1 MPFGDTA
8 WLSVKYYYTCSV
20 IKSINLLIYFPET
33 CEIIFRKIFS
43 HLSSIRIWAT
53 ASLHLAHNK
62 NSTVRFY
69 DNNRYDTFSLNWHTV
84 ASIKGVRVA
93 EHFTSDGA
101 AVRVTSSN
109 TSLADPPNLRVSTLI
124 QASRLE
130 WDMTFRPRDQSSL
143 LEVEGPNSI
152 MSAVTSER
160 EPRNNRTTKVEPSY
174 RSIWTSMSPNVTVAL
189 WRPAVWLEFGS
200 TEPTSESAEADRT
213 NEMTAQDGSPSL
225 HTEPMMLDPVTP
237 EHEIVRFRREHT
249 ERVAYLSHSC
259 FSDMRKSTVG
269 NKHHWS
275 DERIHRIQGGLRI
288 DVFYCTRSSLL

>member
-8 WLSVKYYYTCSV
+8 WLSIKYYYTCSV

-174 RSIWTSMSPNVTVAL
+174 RSIWTSMSPNVTVAPRRVARIRFNRTYVRISRS
-189 WRPAVWLEFGS
+189 WPNKRNDCSRWKPFPAH
-200 TEPTSESAEADRT
+200 RT
-213 NEMTAQDGSPSL
+213 NDA
-225 HTEPMMLDPVTP
+225 
-237 EHEIVRFRREHT
+237 
-249 ERVAYLSHSC
+249 
-259 FSDMRKSTVG
+259 
-269 NKHHWS
+269 WS
-275 DERIHRIQGGLRI
+275 SNAR
-288 DVFYCTRSSLL
+288 TRNSSVP

>member
-160 EPRNNRTTKVEPSY
+160 EPRNNQSR
-174 RSIWTSMSPNVTVAL
+174 AFL
-189 WRPAVWLEFGS
+189 
-200 TEPTSESAEADRT
+200 SESEPPCRQTLQWRCGAPPCGSNSVQPNLRPNQQKLTEQTKWLLKMEAL
-213 NEMTAQDGSPSL
+213 PC
-225 HTEPMMLDPVTP
+225 TP
-237 EHEIVRFRREHT
+237 NQWC
-249 ERVAYLSHSC
+249 L
-259 FSDMRKSTVG
+259 
-269 NKHHWS
+269 
-275 DERIHRIQGGLRI
+275 IQ
-288 DVFYCTRSSLL
+288 